1 MLYQLNNIFWAYVI
15 ITISH
20 VFSAISCLIFE
31 IISHIENAVSF
42 MSLYQIYNIFL
53 HIFCFINF
61 TISCIFLSSYPFCN
75 IQTLFWFYINIK
87 ISCLFFLGLYHLN
100 IFSLSLFY
108 LTSPLHDHV
117 YFLSTYQR
125 YNIVSFWVYIS
136 STISCRFFEFRS
148 TIQYR
153 V

>member
-100 IFSLSLFY
+100 NIFFSLFFILHHLYTIMSIFWAHINATISSLF
-108 LTSPLHDHV
+108 
-117 YFLSTYQR
+117 
-125 YNIVSFWVYIS
+125 
-136 STISCRFFEFRS
+136 EF
-148 TIQYR
+148 I
-153 V
+153 